1 MKMIQ
6 RGRNNKYPEKIDT
19 WQKSERD
26 VPDWLTDIAKVEM
39 VDLGSG
45 RKKIRM
51 NNLTS
56 GGVEIIAADGQ
67 NILIRTQ
74 GDSDYICFGDN
85 KLFSL
90 TESQMG
96 LLYKQGGDK

>member
-1 MKMIQ
+1 MIMVQ
-6 RGRNNKYPEKIDT
+6 RGRNKKYPEKIDT
-19 WQKSERD
+19 WKKNEKD
-26 VPDWLTDIAKVEM
+26 VPEWLTDIAKVEM

-51 NNLTS
+51 NDLTS
-56 GGVEIIAADGQ
+56 GGVEIIAADGK

-74 GDSDYICFGDN
+74 GESDYICFGDN

-90 TESQMG
+90 TESQME
-96 LLYKQGGDK
+96 LLYKQSGDK

>member
-26 VPDWLTDIAKVEM
+26 IPEWLTDIAKVEM

-51 NNLTS
+51 NSLTS

-67 NILIRTQ
+67 SILIRTQ
-74 GDSDYICFGDN
+74 GESDYVCFGDN

-96 LLYKQGGDK
+96 LLYKQSEDK